1 MLSAVKNFFLAFLLS
16 ALIFGLIATFAVRL
30 VVDNINSTLAADE
43 GESGTSPDQQGGD
56 AQPGQKDSTV
66 RNADTVNILLIGS
79 SYRSGIYADY
89 DPQAI
94 KAAYGIE
101 PKEFTPLPAP
111 GDVAPIYIG
120 QLSDDMY
127 AHSSDGIDIG
137 DGQLVFR
144 HGLYNVSYRPLTAD
158 VILLLRIDPGRHQ
171 MTLTQFSPDVSLS
184 VNGVYTKMGEIYGKN
199 GIATLCDA
207 VHLLTGL
214 PVNGYIAADGDS
226 FPGIIDQ
233 FGGLEY
239 TVPENVE
246 LVNPSNGEVTKL
258 FRGSVKMSGETAY
271 ELTAFNG
278 YKEAG
283 NTRDKTAVGMIRTLI
298 LKLASPENR
307 ESIPS
312 IAGVL
317 LGYART
323 DIEGQKL
330 AGYLS
335 LLTSCSVSVIEI
347 QPVTEKALISENEK
361 RDVFNLEKTR
371 AAFAVYKKTYE

>member
-1 MLSAVKNFFLAFLLS
+1 
-16 ALIFGLIATFAVRL
+16 
-30 VVDNINSTLAADE
+30 
-43 GESGTSPDQQGGD
+43 
-56 AQPGQKDSTV
+56 
-66 RNADTVNILLIGS
+66 
-79 SYRSGIYADY
+79 
-89 DPQAI
+89 
-94 KAAYGIE
+94 
-101 PKEFTPLPAP
+101 
-111 GDVAPIYIG
+111 
-120 QLSDDMY
+120 
-127 AHSSDGIDIG
+127 
-137 DGQLVFR
+137 
-144 HGLYNVSYRPLTAD
+144 
-158 VILLLRIDPGRHQ
+158 

-246 LVNPSNGEVTKL
+246 LVNPSNGEVTRL

-271 ELTAFNG
+271 ELIAFNG

-323 DIEGQKL
+323 DIEAQKL

-371 AAFAVYKKTYE
+371 AAVAVDKKTYE